1 MPIFIDFI
9 FLGTIFKYILDSLF
23 MKKKLELAIES
34 YKDFP
39 QKGIVF
45 RDVLP
50 ILRNPDIFS
59 ELINNM
65 SSSNVL
71 KNSDAIIAIDARGF
85 IFGSAISFNLS
96 KPLVVARKP
105 GKLPGE
111 IISKSYNLEY
121 GSNSLSIQE
130 KSLSEHQTF
139 FIIDD
144 LLATGGTVKCVENIL
159 KSREKKITGLSVVV
173 ELKDLD
179 AKSKFNFPVESQITY

>member
-1 MPIFIDFI
+1 
-9 FLGTIFKYILDSLF
+9 
-23 MKKKLELAIES
+23 MKNNNLRLAIDS

-39 QKGIVF
+39 QAGIVF

-59 ELINNM
+59 DLIKEM
-65 SSSNVL
+65 SSSKVL
-71 KNSDAIIAIDARGF
+71 ENSDAIIAIDARGF
-85 IFGSAISFNLS
+85 IFGAAVSFHLK

-111 IISKSYNLEY
+111 LISKSYNLEY

-130 KSLSEHQTF
+130 KSLYDYQTF

-144 LLATGGTVKCVENIL
+144 LLATGGTVNCVADIL
-159 KSREKKITGLSVVV
+159 NSKAKKISGLSVVI
-173 ELKDLD
+173 ELKDLN
-179 AKSKFNFPVESQITY
+179 AKSKFDFPVESQLIY

>member
-1 MPIFIDFI
+1 MNND
-9 FLGTIFKYILDSLF
+9 
-23 MKKKLELAIES
+23 KLKLAVDS

-50 ILRNPDIFS
+50 ILRNPEIFS
-59 ELINNM
+59 DLIKEM
-65 SSSNVL
+65 SSNYVL
-71 KNSDAIIAIDARGF
+71 RNSDAIIAIDARGF
-85 IFGSAISFNLS
+85 IFGAAISFHIS
-96 KPLVVARKP
+96 KPLIVARKP

-130 KSLSEHQTF
+130 KALSDHQTF

-144 LLATGGTVKCVENIL
+144 LLATGGTVNCVADIL
-159 KSREKKITGLSVVV
+159 NSKRKKITGLSVVI
-173 ELKDLD
+173 ELKDLN
-179 AKSKFNFPVESQITY
+179 AKSKFNFPVESQIIY

>member
-1 MPIFIDFI
+1 M
-9 FLGTIFKYILDSLF
+9 
-23 MKKKLELAIES
+23 MKNKLEIAIDA

-39 QKGIVF
+39 KEGIVF

-59 ELINNM
+59 DLINKM
-65 SSSNVL
+65 SSSDLL
-71 KNSDAIIAIDARGF
+71 KNSDAIVAIDARGF
-85 IFGSAISFNLS
+85 IFGAAISFNLS

-130 KSLSEHQTF
+130 KSLSEYQTY
-139 FIIDD
+139 FIVDVCLVTTAQCNTRDI
-144 LLATGGTVKCVENIL
+144 
-159 KSREKKITGLSVVV
+159 KK
-173 ELKDLD
+173 
-179 AKSKFNFPVESQITY
+179 

>member
-1 MPIFIDFI
+1 
-9 FLGTIFKYILDSLF
+9 
-23 MKKKLELAIES
+23 MKNNKLKLAIDS

-39 QKGIVF
+39 QEGIVF

-59 ELINNM
+59 DLIKDM
-65 SSSNVL
+65 SNSKVL

-85 IFGSAISFNLS
+85 IFGAAISFHLS
-96 KPLVVARKP
+96 KPLVLARKP

-111 IISKSYNLEY
+111 IISKSYDLEY
-121 GSNSLSIQE
+121 GANSLSIQE

-144 LLATGGTVKCVENIL
+144 LLATGGTVNCVADIL
-159 KSREKKITGLSVVV
+159 NSQGKKISGLSVVI
-173 ELKDLD
+173 ELKDLN
-179 AKSKFNFPVESQITY
+179 ARSKFDFPVESKVIY

>member
-1 MPIFIDFI
+1 
-9 FLGTIFKYILDSLF
+9 
-23 MKKKLELAIES
+23 MKNNKLKLAIDS

-39 QKGIVF
+39 QEGIIF

-59 ELINNM
+59 ELIKEMSNNQF
-65 SSSNVL
+65 L
-71 KNSDAIIAIDARGF
+71 KSSDAIIAIDARGF
-85 IFGSAISFNLS
+85 IFGAAISLNLS

-121 GSNSLSIQE
+121 GSNTLSIQE
-130 KSLSEHQTF
+130 KSLCDYQTF

-144 LLATGGTVKCVENIL
+144 LLATGGTVNCVADIINS
-159 KSREKKITGLSVVV
+159 KGKKISGLSVVI
-173 ELKDLD
+173 ELQDLN
-179 AKSKFNFPVESQITY
+179 AKSKFNFPVTSQVIY

>member
-1 MPIFIDFI
+1 
-9 FLGTIFKYILDSLF
+9 
-23 MKKKLELAIES
+23 MKNNKLKLAIDS

-39 QKGIVF
+39 QEGIVF
-45 RDVLP
+45 RDILP

-59 ELINNM
+59 DLIKEM

-71 KNSDAIIAIDARGF
+71 RNSDAIIAIDARGF
-85 IFGSAISFNLS
+85 IFGAAISFNIS

-130 KSLSEHQTF
+130 KSISDHQTF

-144 LLATGGTVKCVENIL
+144 LLATGGTVNCVADIIN
-159 KSREKKITGLSVVV
+159 SQRKKITGLSVVI
-173 ELKDLD
+173 ELKDLN
-179 AKSKFNFPVESQITY
+179 AKSKFNFPVESQVIY

>member
-1 MPIFIDFI
+1 
-9 FLGTIFKYILDSLF
+9 
-23 MKKKLELAIES
+23 MKNKLELAIDA

-39 QKGIVF
+39 KKGILF

-59 ELINNM
+59 DLINKM
-65 SSSNVL
+65 SSSDRL
-71 KNSDAIIAIDARGF
+71 RNSDAIVAIDARGF
-85 IFGSAISFNLS
+85 IFGAAISFNLS
-96 KPLVVARKP
+96 KPLIVARKP

-130 KSLSEHQTF
+130 KSLSEYQTF

-144 LLATGGTVKCVENIL
+144 LLATGGTVNCVADIL
-159 KSREKKITGLSVVV
+159 NSKGKIITGLSVVI
-173 ELKDLD
+173 ELKDLN
-179 AKSKFNFPVESQITY
+179 AKSKFNFPVESQVVY

>member
-1 MPIFIDFI
+1 
-9 FLGTIFKYILDSLF
+9 
-23 MKKKLELAIES
+23 MKNKLELAIDS

-50 ILRNPDIFS
+50 VLRNPEIFS
-59 ELINNM
+59 DLIHKM
-65 SSSNVL
+65 SSSDVL
-71 KNSDAIIAIDARGF
+71 RNSDAIIAIDARGF
-85 IFGSAISFNLS
+85 VFGSVISFHLS

-130 KSLSEHQTF
+130 KSISDYQTF

-144 LLATGGTVKCVENIL
+144 LLATGGTVNCVADIINS
-159 KSREKKITGLSVVV
+159 KGKKITGLSVVI
-173 ELKDLD
+173 ELKDLN
-179 AKSKFNFPVESQITY
+179 AKSRFNFPVESQVIY

>member
-1 MPIFIDFI
+1 
-9 FLGTIFKYILDSLF
+9 
-23 MKKKLELAIES
+23 MKNNNLRLAIDS

-39 QKGIVF
+39 QAGIVF

-59 ELINNM
+59 DLIKEM
-65 SSSNVL
+65 SSSKVL
-71 KNSDAIIAIDARGF
+71 ENSDAIIAIDARGF
-85 IFGSAISFNLS
+85 IFGAAVSFQLK

-111 IISKSYNLEY
+111 LISKSYNLEY

-130 KSLSEHQTF
+130 KSLYDYQTF

-144 LLATGGTVKCVENIL
+144 LLATGGTVNCVADIL
-159 KSREKKITGLSVVV
+159 NSKAKKISGLSVVI
-173 ELKDLD
+173 ELKDLN
-179 AKSKFNFPVESQITY
+179 AKSKFDFPVESQLIY